1 MNFTAKYDINDQFQL
16 FFNAINLNEAP
27 NYRYF
32 GSLRF
37 NAQYDEIG
45 PSLVIGLTYR
55 NF

>member
-1 MNFTAKYDINDQFQL
+1 MDFTAKYNINEQFQL
-16 FFNAINLNEAP
+16 FFNAINLNEEP

-32 GSLRF
+32 GSPRF
-37 NAQYDEIG
+37 NEQYGEIG